1 MSRVSIYKYLHE
13 MINQQGTD
21 LYLTVGLPPSIRCN
35 DEVKLMEGEEPL
47 TEEDIQA
54 ALNEILTSRQKR
66 EFDVNLELNLAID
79 IGKEGRFRINVFR
92 QRQHTGMVIRHITSS
107 IPNFE
112 QLRLPML
119 MEKLS
124 MEKRGLV
131 VVCGMTSSGK
141 STSIAAMVDA
151 RNQAQGGHIITI
163 EDPIEF
169 YHDHKKGLVTQ
180 REVGIDT
187 NSYVMALRNSLRQKP
202 DVIVIGEIRDPEVM
216 EQTLAAA
223 ETGHLCLTTLHA
235 TNSSQAIERIINFF
249 PEDRHLQVR
258 SALAMNLRAVIAQ
271 RLIRAVD
278 GTMVVALE
286 VLLNEG
292 LIKELILSGDSQRLK
307 EIISS
312 NTSMGMI
319 SFDQSIF
326 NLYANKLIDEKTA
339 VAEADVHA
347 NMEMKIQQHK
357 LSGANALFNID
368 TSRLSL

>member
-1 MSRVSIYKYLHE
+1 
-13 MINQQGTD
+13 
-21 LYLTVGLPPSIRCN
+21 
-35 DEVKLMEGEEPL
+35 
-47 TEEDIQA
+47 
-54 ALNEILTSRQKR
+54 
-66 EFDVNLELNLAID
+66 
-79 IGKEGRFRINVFR
+79 
-92 QRQHTGMVIRHITSS
+92 
-107 IPNFE
+107 
-112 QLRLPML
+112 
-119 MEKLS
+119 
-124 MEKRGLV
+124 
-131 VVCGMTSSGK
+131 
-141 STSIAAMVDA
+141 
-151 RNQAQGGHIITI
+151 
-163 EDPIEF
+163 
-169 YHDHKKGLVTQ
+169 
-180 REVGIDT
+180 
-187 NSYVMALRNSLRQKP
+187 MALRNALRQKP

-278 GTMVVALE
+278 GQMVVALE

-307 EIISS
+307 EIMSS
-312 NTSMGMI
+312 NTSMGMV

-326 NLYANKLIDEKTA
+326 SLYANKLIDEKTA